1 MILMYISDQ
10 QLLQIEK
17 VIREVTSQNNA
28 SVRLSIISICV
39 AIAAVVVSV
48 IMAHTQ
54 NKIALHEKRMECYL
68 HFQALGHFIGFF
80 QKWESFQRAET
91 VDPIYQCQQ
100 KYLNIHYDV
109 LDRMYLQN
117 LAIMENNYAKQALE
131 KDRVF
136 FQSLLFLGILD
147 KKFDTESLYQALES
161 FVTELF
167 IRIRIT
173 EMEDVKNTHFKELEK
188 KLNDLCK
195 QFDKMQ
201 SKAPKLTLED
211 KFKKKLTLK
220 N

>member
-1 MILMYISDQ
+1 
-10 QLLQIEK
+10 
-17 VIREVTSQNNA
+17 
-28 SVRLSIISICV
+28 
-39 AIAAVVVSV
+39 
-48 IMAHTQ
+48 
-54 NKIALHEKRMECYL
+54 
-68 HFQALGHFIGFF
+68 
-80 QKWESFQRAET
+80 
-91 VDPIYQCQQ
+91 
-100 KYLNIHYDV
+100 
-109 LDRMYLQN
+109 MYLQN

-173 EMEDVKNTHFKELEK
+173 EMEDVKSEHFKELEK

-201 SKAPKLTLED
+201 SNAPKLTLED

>member
-1 MILMYISDQ
+1 MPT
-10 QLLQIEK
+10 K
-17 VIREVTSQNNA
+17 V
-28 SVRLSIISICV
+28 L
-39 AIAAVVVSV
+39 
-48 IMAHTQ
+48 
-54 NKIALHEKRMECYL
+54 
-68 HFQALGHFIGFF
+68 
-80 QKWESFQRAET
+80 
-91 VDPIYQCQQ
+91 
-100 KYLNIHYDV
+100 KYTYDV